1 MIKTM
6 TDTQKRDSY
15 PYRLGECKVAL
26 EFMKEERDSLL
37 SLLAKVAGLIED
49 YCDDH
54 NSDSPTDVT
63 VILPELQVALLHA
76 GGEK

>member
-15 PYRLGECKVAL
+15 PYRLGKCEVAL
-26 EFMKEERDSLL
+26 EFMKEERDSLR

-54 NSDSPTDVT
+54 SSDSPTDVT
-63 VILPELQVALLHA
+63 VILPELRAAIGRAA
-76 GGEK
+76 GDS

>member
-63 VILPELQVALLHA
+63 VILPELRAAICRA
-76 GGEK
+76 GGDS